1 MSLRRLSV
9 VAVVV
14 TYLHLVFGGIVRI
27 SGSGMGCGD
36 NWPRC
41 NGHWFPDF
49 TNAIIAIE
57 WTHRLLATLVIVSI
71 LLLTIAAY
79 RRRAEPG
86 VGGAGGVLRG
96 AVTALVLVIAVALLG
111 MVTVKLGN
119 RPSATV
125 AHWTLALAL
134 LGVVLATA
142 VRSGTLGGDVARIQ
156 GGTARAVR
164 SLGAGA
170 VIAFIAVVFG
180 GLVAKMPDAA
190 IACTSFPLCG
200 NAPATAAP
208 GASHLQMT
216 HRIIAYLLFFH
227 IIGITMAIGRRAT
240 EAPVVKHMARV
251 AMFLVLTQLTL
262 GAAMVLSALPPVL
275 RSLHQAVGILIWIAL
290 FLATYLARVASR
302 SAATGHEVPTRPA
315 EVSA

>member
-1 MSLRRLSV
+1 
-9 VAVVV
+9 
-14 TYLHLVFGGIVRI
+14 
-27 SGSGMGCGD
+27 MGCGD

-41 NGHWFPDF
+41 NGRWFPDF

-57 WTHRLLATLVIVSI
+57 WTHRLLATLVILSI
-71 LLLTIAAY
+71 LALTFAAY
-79 RRRAEPG
+79 RRRVDAG

-119 RPSATV
+119 RPIATV
-125 AHWTLALAL
+125 AHWTLALTV

-142 VRSGTLGGDVARIQ
+142 VRAGALGGEWARMQ
-156 GGTARAVR
+156 GGTPRAAR

-170 VIAFIAVVFG
+170 GLAFIAVVLG

-200 NAPATAAP
+200 NVPANVTS

-216 HRIIAYLLFFH
+216 HRLIAYLLFFH
-227 IIGITMAIGRRAT
+227 VIGIAMAVGRRAG
-240 EAPVVKHMARV
+240 ESAVVQHMARV
-251 AMFLVLTQLTL
+251 AMYLVFTQVAL
-262 GAAMVLSALPPVL
+262 GAAMVLATLPPVL
-275 RSLHQAVGILIWIAL
+275 RSLHQAVGILVWVAL
-290 FLATYLARVASR
+290 FLATYLARVAS
-302 SAATGHEVPTRPA
+302 TRAPVVRDTA
-315 EVSA
+315 PQPGMQHA